1 MDNKTITR
9 ALKGD
14 PDAAAACTAA
24 GIAIPCGHCGGE
36 ARHKKGFPSQQ
47 RSGCRQSL
55 VQCASCGCRT
65 VVYKQLP
72 YEAWQHIDRQAL
84 AAWNRRVRMED

>member
-1 MDNKTITR
+1 MTEQIKA
-9 ALKGD
+9 ALRGD

-36 ARHKKGFPSQQ
+36 AKHKNGFPSQQ

-55 VQCASCGCRT
+55 VQCKSCGCRT
-65 VVYKQLP
+65 VVYKQVP
-72 YEAWQHIDRQAL
+72 YEAWRHIDKQAL
-84 AAWNRRVRMED
+84 AAWNRRERMED